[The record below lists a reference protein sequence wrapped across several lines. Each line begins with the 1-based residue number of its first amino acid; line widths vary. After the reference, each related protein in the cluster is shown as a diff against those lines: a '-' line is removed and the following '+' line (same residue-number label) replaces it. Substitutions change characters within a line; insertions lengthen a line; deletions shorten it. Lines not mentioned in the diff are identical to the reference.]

1 MREYE
6 IYLPAQP
13 GAIEKIKDEL
23 VEAFGGY
30 TEVTQ
35 QCEGVWKIGGVAFR
49 DDISIIRVLDDGAAD
64 FDMRAYRRDLEQRLE
79 QEHVLITVRE
89 VDTV

>member
-6 IYLPAQP
+6 LYLPTQP
-13 GAIEKIKDEL
+13 GEIEKIKGEL
-23 VEAFGGY
+23 VDAFGGY

-35 QCEGVWKIGGVAFR
+35 RCEGVWKIGGVAFR
-49 DDISIIRVLDDGAAD
+49 DEISIIRVLDDGAAD
-64 FDMRAYRRDLEQRLE
+64 FDMRAYRRDLEERLE

-89 VDTV
+89 VATV